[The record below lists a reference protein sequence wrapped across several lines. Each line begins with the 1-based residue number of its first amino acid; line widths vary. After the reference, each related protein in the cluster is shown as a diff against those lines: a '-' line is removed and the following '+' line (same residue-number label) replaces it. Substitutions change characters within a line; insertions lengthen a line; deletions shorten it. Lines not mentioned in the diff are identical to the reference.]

1 MTTNVGNSTI
11 TNSSCSTTQTYDDY
25 ENEIERGVWML
36 CFSSEYELGQFER
49 ALTGTYKDI
58 FQVSET
64 MNISEKDSICTWKLP
79 SNLHQLN
86 YYIMSNVSTPR

>member
-1 MTTNVGNSTI
+1 MSLFQHYYI
-11 TNSSCSTTQTYDDY
+11 ANSSCSTTQTYDDY

-58 FQVSET
+58 FQVSHT
-64 MNISEKDSICTWKLP
+64 MNSSEEVDVNTFESSSAKL
-79 SNLHQLN
+79 L
-86 YYIMSNVSTPR
+86 

>member
-1 MTTNVGNSTI
+1 
-11 TNSSCSTTQTYDDY
+11 
-25 ENEIERGVWML
+25 ML

-79 SNLHQLN
+79 SNLHQVN
-86 YYIMSNVSTPR
+86 YYNE